1 MLDER
6 RAFLLS
12 CRLELGLAANTL
24 RVYETCLQHLYDA
37 LAATAQRLEDAGPDE
52 IAACLRWLRDHRQH
66 EATTLALNLV
76 AWRMY
81 ARFLVAEKHLA
92 RDRIQLTATP
102 KIWTTLPEVLSV
114 DEVTRLLIAVR
125 DGPMRLRDRAA
136 LELLY
141 ACGARASEVC
151 GLGIADL
158 RENGRLVRLRGK
170 GSKERLV
177 PLGSKGR
184 HAVDRYL
191 ADLRPS
197 LIGDKRDEHLLLS
210 SRGAPLRR
218 EALWKIVR
226 DAGVLAG
233 ITKPVYTHLLRHSF
247 ATHLLENGADL
258 RAVQEL
264 LGHANLTTTQRYTHV
279 DAKRL
284 IDIHRKFHP
293 RA

>member
-6 RAFLLS
+6 RAFLTA
-12 CRLELGLAANTL
+12 CRLELGLSANTL
-24 RVYETCLQHLYDA
+24 AVYASRLAHLHDA
-37 LAATAQRLEDAGPDE
+37 LTQLGLDFARAGPDE
-52 IAACLRWLRDHRQH
+52 IGRCLRWLRDERDHGP
-66 EATTLALNLV
+66 ATLALNLV

-81 ARFLVAEKHLA
+81 ARFLVAEHVLE
-92 RDRIQLTATP
+92 RDRIQLTASPTL
-102 KIWTTLPEVLSV
+102 WQTLPEVLNIE
-114 DEVTRLLIAVR
+114 EVSRLLLGGDPGA
-125 DGPMRLRDRAA
+125 MRLRDRAA

-151 GLGIADL
+151 GLGLADL
-158 RENGRLVRLRGK
+158 KEKGHLVRLLGK
-170 GSKERLV
+170 GNKERLV
-177 PLGSKGR
+177 PLGSAGR
-184 HAVDRYL
+184 QAVQRYL
-191 ADLRPS
+191 TELRPS
-197 LIGDKRDEHLLLS
+197 LDPENKQELLLLS

-218 EALWKIVR
+218 ESLWKIVR
-226 DAGVLAG
+226 DAGRRAG

-247 ATHLLENGADL
+247 ATHLVENGADL

-284 IDIHRKFHP
+284 VDIHKKFHP